1 MSNDAKIAMGFAGGI
16 SLTLVNITVAFVQF
30 RLLLEFLS
38 PGEAG
43 VWLLFLSI
51 GSYVLFFDVGIGPT
65 LGREISFSL
74 GSLELTDEQRRLQ
87 IGTLIRTCTTVVA
100 SLAVL
105 VFLVALTAGW
115 AYLRTTIPAAM
126 HPSARHA
133 WELYAAGAALNLVG
147 QGWFAGIYGLGQV
160 LTEKLVRSAGQLL
173 GMILL
178 AAALY
183 LHLDLLGLAAASVV
197 QTLTTILLARHALK
211 LGNVNLFKLG
221 RFDPALVRRL
231 AGPSFKYAATLL
243 GGVLIL
249 QTDNLVIASRLGT
262 ALIPNYQAVSK
273 LVTTLMALSTMLIVT
288 TSPFLSQ
295 AHARNDADEIKRLLQ
310 RNLKLSLATM
320 VIFGS
325 VLACFADQIIAVWLG
340 PGHFVGFG
348 IVWVFL
354 LVMLLETHHVSFA
367 TATMATGRIV
377 FLVPALL
384 AGVLNIGFSVYLAG
398 RLGLLGVSLGTLCA
412 QVITNNWYVPWYTMR
427 QFGLGLAEHFRRI
440 LAPILLLLAVTLGT
454 GVAVRRLLP
463 PLPPAAGMFV
473 GSFSVSVAGLLAA
486 GVLVLSREE
495 RHWLLSRIRSRLS

>member
-1 MSNDAKIAMGFAGGI
+1 MSNDRKIAKGFAGGI
-16 SLTLVNITVAFVQF
+16 GLTLVNIAVAFLQF

-38 PGEAG
+38 QEKAG
-43 VWLLFLSI
+43 VWLLFLSM

-74 GSLELTDEQRRLQ
+74 GSLELTEEQRGLQ
-87 IGTLIRTCTTVVA
+87 IGTLIRTCTSVVA
-100 SLAVL
+100 ALAGGVFLLAV
-105 VFLVALTAGW
+105 TAGW
-115 AYLRTTIPAAM
+115 AYLRTTMAAPL
-126 HPSARHA
+126 HASARLA
-133 WELYAAGAALNLVG
+133 WDLYAAGAALNLVG

-160 LTEKLVRSAGQLL
+160 VTEKLVRSAGQLL
-173 GMILL
+173 GAILL
-178 AAALY
+178 AAALL

-211 LGNVNLFKLG
+211 LGNVHLFKLG

-231 AGPSFKYAATLL
+231 AGPSLKYAATLL
-243 GGVLIL
+243 GGILIL

-262 ALIPNYQAVSK
+262 ALIPNYQAVAK

-288 TSPFLSQ
+288 TTPFLSQ
-295 AHARNDADEIKRLLQ
+295 AHARNDSLEIKRLLH
-310 RNLKLSLATM
+310 RNLRFSLATM

-354 LVMLLETHHVSFA
+354 LVMLLEAHHASFA

-398 RLGLLGVSLGTLCA
+398 RLGLFGVALGTLSA
-412 QVITNNWYVPWYTMR
+412 QVITNNWYVPWYAMR
-427 QFGLGLAEHFRRI
+427 QFGLGFSEHFHRI
-440 LAPILLLLAVTLGT
+440 LAPILLLLSVTLGV
-454 GVAVRRLLP
+454 GFAVRRLLP
-463 PLPPAAGMFV
+463 SLPPVAGVCFGF
-473 GSFSVSVAGLLAA
+473 GSVAVAGLLA
-486 GVLVLSREE
+486 GSVLIVSREE
-495 RHWLLSRIRSRLS
+495 RHALLSLLKRRLS